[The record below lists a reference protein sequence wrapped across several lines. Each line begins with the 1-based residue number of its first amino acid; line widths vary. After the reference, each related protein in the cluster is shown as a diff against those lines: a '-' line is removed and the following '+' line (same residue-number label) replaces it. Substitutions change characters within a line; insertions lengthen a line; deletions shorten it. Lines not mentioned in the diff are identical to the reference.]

1 MTLKDIM
8 KGMLFESVSNREIN
22 NAINNH
28 KYVVIKYE
36 GTDGTHN
43 GKRMIQP
50 VAFGLTST
58 GNPVVRAFED
68 FGDTKTSVPKWKYF
82 RVDRISAWRETDKS
96 FEEPENLFNPDDD
109 KTMSIVYNIAKFGGN
124 DELSDAPTSSPKKK
138 SDENPGTFKT
148 ETERAMEKL
157 RKQLKNP
164 ITLSDF
170 KVEDGLGDIEQDK
183 EKSGPKTNQD
193 IKKNS
198 DEVYYDDYNYNVF
211 DNALDASGKKAKR
224 NGHYYF
230 QNRDNG
236 KFSKGNV
243 LDEPEIDDEDEIEA
257 YLNRDNGNRSRLENL
272 REQLGDISKPITL
285 QELKNRVRKR

>member
-124 DELSDAPTSSPKKK
+124 DKLSDAPTSSPKKK

-198 DEVYYDDYNYNVF
+198 DEVYSDDYNYNVF

-243 LDEPEIDDEDEIEA
+243 LDKPEIDDEDEIEA

>member
-1 MTLKDIM
+1 MTLKEIM
-8 KGMLFESVSNREIN
+8 KGMLFERVSNREIN

-28 KYVVIKYE
+28 KYVVIKYD

-96 FEEPENLFNPDDD
+96 FEEPENLFNPYGDE
-109 KTMSIVYNIAKFGGN
+109 TMSVVYNIAKFDGG
-124 DELSDAPTSSPKKK
+124 DLTDAPTSSPKKK

-164 ITLSDF
+164 LTLSDF
-170 KVEDGLGDIEQDK
+170 KVEDGLGDIEQSK

-193 IKKNS
+193 VKKNS
-198 DEVYYDDYNYNVF
+198 DEVYSDDYNYNVF

-257 YLNRDNGNRSRLENL
+257 YLNRDNGNRSRLANL

-285 QELKNRVRKR
+285 QELKNRVGKR